1 MSVLEIRNRQ
11 RDAGFTLIETLV
23 ALAILAM
30 SAVALLSATEAHI
43 ARIGALENRA
53 AAGWVVENQL
63 AELSIGLGTDP
74 DPAPMLGIAFAIDVS
89 ATPTSD
95 PDLQQV
101 DIRATDPVDG
111 RVYGR
116 LTGFIDLG
124 GQGKAGAGLGG

>member
-1 MSVLEIRNRQ
+1 MSVVEIRNRQ

-74 DPAPMLGIAFAIDVS
+74 DPAPMLGIGFAIDVS

-111 RVYGR
+111 RIYGR
-116 LTGFIDLG
+116 LIGFIDLG